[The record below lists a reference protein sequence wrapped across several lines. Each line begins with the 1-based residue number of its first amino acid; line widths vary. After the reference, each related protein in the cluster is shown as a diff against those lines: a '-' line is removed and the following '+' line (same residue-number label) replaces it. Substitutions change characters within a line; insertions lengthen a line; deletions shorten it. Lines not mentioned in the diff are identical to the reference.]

1 MGPVAFGRITGR
13 NVVNMDLAEGQP
25 VKAASFVL
33 KEELFEKEAAAEEGY
48 DVTGIKD
55 GSYEAT
61 VDGQNGDMVVQV
73 VVEGGK
79 IAQVIIVSNHE
90 TENIAGSALEKV
102 PAAIVEAGSPDV
114 DGVTGATLTSERVKE
129 AVRMCLDQAKKGN

>member
-1 MGPVAFGRITGR
+1 M
-13 NVVNMDLAEGQP
+13 
-25 VKAASFVL
+25 
-33 KEELFEKEAAAEEGY
+33 
-48 DVTGIKD
+48 TGIND

-73 VVEGGK
+73 LGEGGK

-114 DGVTGATLTSERVKE
+114 DGVTVATLTSERVKE

>member
-1 MGPVAFGRITGR
+1 
-13 NVVNMDLAEGQP
+13 
-25 VKAASFVL
+25 
-33 KEELFEKEAAAEEGY
+33 
-48 DVTGIKD
+48 
-55 GSYEAT
+55 
-61 VDGQNGDMVVQV
+61 
-73 VVEGGK
+73 
-79 IAQVIIVSNHE
+79 E

>member
-1 MGPVAFGRITGR
+1 M
-13 NVVNMDLAEGQP
+13 
-25 VKAASFVL
+25 
-33 KEELFEKEAAAEEGY
+33 
-48 DVTGIKD
+48 
-55 GSYEAT
+55 
-61 VDGQNGDMVVQV
+61 
-73 VVEGGK
+73 
-79 IAQVIIVSNHE
+79 IIVSNHE